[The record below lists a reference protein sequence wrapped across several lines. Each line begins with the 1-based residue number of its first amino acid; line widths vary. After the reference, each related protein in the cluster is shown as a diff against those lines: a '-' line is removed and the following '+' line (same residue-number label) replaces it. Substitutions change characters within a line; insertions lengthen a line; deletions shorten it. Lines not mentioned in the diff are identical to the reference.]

1 MINLSEFYLNK
12 TFPAHLSHFIILHIY
27 NLNEEDK
34 QKKRKGERVRGK
46 KKKNEN
52 DNLGKDR

>member
-34 QKKRKGERVRGK
+34 QKKRKGESEREEEK
-46 KKKNEN
+46 KRE
-52 DNLGKDR
+52 R